1 MSDHVAG
8 GKAMVRIHRDN
19 ETYCCHFKDGVK
31 FGKAIVQVQV
41 AGEASPTSRHGLGAQ
56 HVQVEGFSGG

>member
-8 GKAMVRIHRDN
+8 GKAMVRIHRVTAFDN

-41 AGEASPTSRHGLGAQ
+41 AGEASG
-56 HVQVEGFSGG
+56 